1 MKVSFKV
8 CREYREECCMTTTAP
23 GLMIDDAGS
32 TRCLWRSA
40 APEYLHYHDSEWG
53 RPVSDDVLLFEKICL
68 EGFQAGMAWITILRK
83 REHFRAAFDG
93 FDIDTVAAYNEA
105 DVERLMGNPGIV
117 RNRSKILSTINN
129 ARRARE
135 LIDETGSLAA
145 WLWSFEPADDERPAL
160 VDLDYWTAN
169 PVSPASI
176 RLSKA
181 LKKRGWTFVGPTT
194 IYAFMQ
200 AMGLVNDHL
209 TGCICRTEIDRMRQ
223 AFTRPTLDGA

>member
-1 MKVSFKV
+1 MN
-8 CREYREECCMTTTAP
+8 ETPP
-23 GLMIDDAGS
+23 GMMIDESGV
-32 TRCLWRSA
+32 TRCLWRSS
-40 APEYLHYHDSEWG
+40 APEYLDYHDSEWG
-53 RPVSDDVLLFEKICL
+53 RPVVDDVLLFEKICL

-83 REHFRAAFDG
+83 REHFREAFDG

-105 DVERLMGNPGIV
+105 DVERLMGDPGIV
-117 RNRSKILSTINN
+117 RNRRKILSTINN

-135 LIDETGSLAA
+135 LIDETGSLSA
-145 WLWSFEPADDERPAL
+145 WLWSFEPAREERP
-160 VDLDYWTAN
+160 VIIDLNYWNAN
-169 PVSPASI
+169 PFSPASI

-209 TGCICRTEIDRMRQ
+209 TGCACREESERMRL
-223 AFTRPTLDGA
+223 AIKRTV

>member
-1 MKVSFKV
+1 
-8 CREYREECCMTTTAP
+8 MTTIAP
-23 GLMIDDAGS
+23 GLMVDESGA
-32 TRCLWRSA
+32 TRCQWRSA

-83 REHFRAAFDG
+83 REHFREAFDG
-93 FDIDTVAAYNEA
+93 FDIDTVAAYTEA
-105 DVERLMGNPGIV
+105 DVERLMGNAGIV

-145 WLWSFEPADDERPAL
+145 WLWSFEPADDERPAVL
-160 VDLDYWTAN
+160 DLDYWTAN
-169 PVSPASI
+169 PISPASI

-209 TGCICRTEIDRMRQ
+209 TGCVCRAEISQRRMTFDRSVFDR
-223 AFTRPTLDGA
+223 A